1 MPRRK
6 KYLLLLTG
14 LAALA
19 ILILLSR
26 MFSQPSW
33 NEDYRYQNKGA
44 YGTSVLYALL
54 EKWSPE
60 LVPLYQRP
68 ALELRQ
74 NPSGSYV
81 FIGETLYMD
90 SVGAQA
96 LLQFVGRGNHAFI
109 ASCKLP
115 YALLAALNPDVCI
128 HPLRSPYPFYQDT
141 QVFYNL
147 QHPSL
152 AFPKP
157 LRFVYQRPVARDQP
171 RASYYWEY
179 IDPTLPCAPKNLAQ
193 LGNLNGRRINFVRIP
208 YEKGFFYIHTTPI
221 LFSNLALLDEK
232 RTQYAFRALSHLPSG
247 KLLWDNYSKNPPPE
261 STENNTPGKR
271 QLQSNSP
278 LGYILSQP
286 SLALAWYLILF
297 AGLLFLLF
305 RTRRRQR
312 VIPVLPTRQNHTL
325 EFVKAIGRLHFLQQD
340 HRRIALQNM
349 KFFLQTLRER
359 YALHGLAPDS
369 PAAVDIIQSKTNL
382 PRQPLEQLFRM
393 HQNIQRAS
401 RISEGTLI
409 QFQQILAQVNAYLQ
423 GKGSL

>member
-1 MPRRK
+1 MLRQK

-19 ILILLSR
+19 VLVLLSQI
-26 MFSQPSW
+26 FSSPNW

-54 EKWSPE
+54 QKWSPA
-60 LVPLYQRP
+60 LVPLDQRP

-74 NPSGSYV
+74 NPSGNYV

-90 SVGAQA
+90 SVDAQA

-115 YALLAALNPDVCI
+115 YPLLAALNPEWCVN
-128 HPLRSPYPFYQDT
+128 PLQSPYPFYQDT
-141 QVFYNL
+141 QIFYNL

-152 AFPKP
+152 AFPQP
-157 LRFVYQRPVARDQP
+157 LRFVYQKPVARNQP

-179 IDPTLPCAPKNLAQ
+179 IDPSLPCASKGLAE
-193 LGNLNGRRINFVRIP
+193 LGTLSGERVNFVRIP
-208 YEKGFFYIHTTPI
+208 HEKGFFYLHTTPL
-221 LFSNLALLDEK
+221 LFSNLALLDEE
-232 RTQYAFRALSHLPSG
+232 RTQYAFRALSHLPPDR
-247 KLLWDNYSKNPPPE
+247 LLWDNYSKNPPRE
-261 STENNTPGKR
+261 STDDSTPGTR
-271 QLQSNSP
+271 QLRSDSP

-286 SLALAWYLILF
+286 PLALAWYLILL

-312 VIPVLPTRQNHTL
+312 AIPVLPARYNPTL

-349 KFFLQTLRER
+349 KLFMQTLRER

-369 PAAVDIIQSKTNL
+369 PAVVDIIQSKTNL
-382 PRQPLEQLFRM
+382 PRQPLEQLFQM
-393 HQNIQRAS
+393 YHNIQRAA

-409 QFQQILAQVNAYLQ
+409 QFQQRLGQVDASVQ
-423 GKGSL
+423 GKNSL

>member
-1 MPRRK
+1 MPRPK
-6 KYLLLLTG
+6 KHLLLLTA

-19 ILILLSR
+19 VLILLSR
-26 MFSQPSW
+26 MLSKPSW
-33 NEDYRYQNKGA
+33 NEDYRYQNKGP
-44 YGTSVLYALL
+44 YGTSVLYTLL
-54 EKWSPE
+54 KEWAPE
-60 LVPLYQRP
+60 LVFLDQRP
-68 ALELRQ
+68 TLALRQ

-81 FIGETLYMD
+81 FVGETLYMD
-90 SVGAQA
+90 SLGAQA

-109 ASCKLP
+109 ASCNLP
-115 YALLAALNPDVCI
+115 YPLLAALNPEWCVN
-128 HPLRSPYPFYQDT
+128 PLQSPYPFYQDT
-141 QVFYNL
+141 QIFYNL
-147 QHPSL
+147 KHPSL

-157 LRFVYQRPVARDQP
+157 LRFVYQKPVARNQP

-179 IDPTLPCAPKNLAQ
+179 IDPALPCASKNLAE
-193 LGNLNGRRINFVRIP
+193 LGTLSGNRMNFVRIP

-221 LFSNLALLDEK
+221 VFSNLALLDEK
-232 RTQYAFRALSHLPSG
+232 RTQYAFRALSHLPPG
-247 KLLWDNYSKNPPPE
+247 RLLWDHYSKTPP
-261 STENNTPGKR
+261 SENTDDYDPGAR
-271 QLQSNSP
+271 QLQSDSP

-286 SLALAWYLILF
+286 PLALAWYLILL

-312 VIPVLPTRQNHTL
+312 IIPVLPARHNHTL

-359 YALHGLAPDS
+359 YALHGLAPDN
-369 PAAVDIIQSKTNL
+369 PAAVDIIHSKTNL

-393 HQNIQRAS
+393 YQNIQRAT

-409 QFQQILAQVNAYLQ
+409 QFQQVLGQVNASVR
-423 GKGSL
+423 GKSSL